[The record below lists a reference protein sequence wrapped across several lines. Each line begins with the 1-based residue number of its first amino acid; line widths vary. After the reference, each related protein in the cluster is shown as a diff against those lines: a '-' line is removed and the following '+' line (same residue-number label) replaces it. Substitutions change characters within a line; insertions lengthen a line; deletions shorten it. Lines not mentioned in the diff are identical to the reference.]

1 MITWYIGIDETGR
14 FNPHSVNVSPSFVG
28 AVVTKTATSSIHTL
42 LENVYKDVKGKPCA
56 NDEEL
61 FSVFH
66 GGANDDKEEL
76 NLLLK
81 SLLHKENGTILHI
94 LKSEGQPAVVSSPQQ
109 WWTAAVLGVLKKFF
123 ESNIIS
129 RDDNVEIRID
139 QRKST
144 ILGFVEEFNPEEKSE
159 AIPANAV
166 KDSLGEKEIYEAYL
180 KALAQS
186 IQQKLTKQYAANKI
200 GVSFSSA
207 NGNALLTLADL
218 VCNMEKEEFTQI
230 IASEFGDDS
239 EEFKK
244 ITPIKASPLNITLG
258 ENVENSIE
266 NGDVVHA
273 CELLLTQYFS
283 GNKKILPLTHE
294 IFKVAK
300 GRTLTQV
307 WNLIFTAIKNAFAN
321 RAFDGKSVE
330 YAIALNKEI
339 SQYSSEISD
348 ESQKKTYLQVVSEII
363 AHSGST
369 SLEVFE
375 TIEQSFKS
383 ADPSFNTSIDRWN
396 YYVFYKA
403 MKAQALFNA
412 YSFKE
417 LNFDDLKKT
426 QEILDQVKFPFKTEG
441 DLTKDENFAMIYG
454 TLGQAAAFQGKL
466 DEAIPLLE
474 ADYERASDKSKE
486 LPASYLTVVYHRK
499 RDLPKAIEWFEKQCG
514 MSFIEFSEKITP
526 ATSQWFTVNYF
537 RIIALGADLGEKVPS
552 IPQKN
557 EWKNQGTYPW
567 PLLQKWAAFIKYKQN
582 TEESIH
588 EANCLLRASANTL
601 QKDPGFTVKTLALP
615 VIAIQIVIA
624 KELKKEKELEAFVRG
639 YQTLLSQ
646 CMQMSPSFA
655 DYVNAHEC
663 FKKACS
669 GELSLWE
676 AATLLPFNYS

>member
-1 MITWYIGIDETGR
+1 MATWYLGIDETGN
-14 FNPHSVNVSPSFVG
+14 FNPLSANNSPSFVC
-28 AVVTKTATSSIHTL
+28 AVVTKKESNSIKTL
-42 LENVYKDVKGKPCA
+42 LKDVFKEVKGREPS
-56 NDEEL
+56 NDKE
-61 FSVFH
+61 FYGVFH
-66 GGANDDKEEL
+66 GGANDDKKEVNDLLET
-76 NLLLK
+76 LLK
-81 SLLHKENGTILHI
+81 KEDGTILHI
-94 LKSEGQPAVVSSPQQ
+94 FKGEGQPAVVSSPQQ
-109 WWTAAVLGVLKKFF
+109 WWTASVLGLLKKFF
-123 ESNIIS
+123 ESNLIS
-129 RDDNVEIRID
+129 RDDNVEVRID

-144 ILGFVEEFNPEEKSE
+144 ILGFVEEFDKTEKNDSLPE
-159 AIPANAV
+159 NAV
-166 KDSLGEKEIYEAYL
+166 KDALCDETVYHAYL

-186 IQQKLTKQYAANKI
+186 FEQKLEKQYATEKI
-200 GVSFSSA
+200 NISFASA
-207 NGNALLTLADL
+207 NGNPLLTLADL
-218 VCNMEKEEFTQI
+218 ACNMQKDEFTQL
-230 IASEFGDDS
+230 IASKYGDDS
-239 EEFKK
+239 EEFQK
-244 ITPIKASPLNITLG
+244 ITPIKAAPLNISLG
-258 ENVENSIE
+258 ASIENSIE
-266 NGDVVHA
+266 NGDIVHA
-273 CELLLTQYFS
+273 CEIFLTQHFS
-283 GNKKILPLTHE
+283 GNKKCRHLIHE
-294 IFKVAK
+294 IFKNAY
-300 GRTLTQV
+300 GRNLTQI
-307 WNLIFTAIKNAFAN
+307 WDLIFTATKNAFAN

-330 YAIALNKEI
+330 YAISLNKEI
-339 SQYSSEISD
+339 AQYSDNIPE
-348 ESQKKTYLQVVSEII
+348 ESQRKTYLQTVSEII

-369 SLEVFE
+369 SLDVFE
-375 TIEQSFKS
+375 KIEQSFKA
-383 ADPSFNTSIDRWN
+383 ADSSFKAPVDRWN
-396 YYVFYKA
+396 YYVFYRA

-412 YSFKE
+412 YNFDE

-426 QEILDQVKFPFKTEG
+426 QEILDHVQFPFKTDG
-441 DLTKDENFAMIYG
+441 ASSKDENFAMIYG

-514 MSFIEFSEKITP
+514 MSFIEFSGKITP

-624 KELKKEKELEAFVRG
+624 KELKKEKELEAFVRD